1 MTIRDSTHV
10 TSAKPHPAAVQR
22 QAPTP
27 LMPCTN
33 RSAHTELAIPDQSA
47 IGPNSVTKITAR
59 PRLTL
64 PAATPPPENIS
75 RPNLLSP

>member
-27 LMPCTN
+27 LMLCTN
-33 RSAHTELAIPDQSA
+33 RSAHT
-47 IGPNSVTKITAR
+47 
-59 PRLTL
+59 
-64 PAATPPPENIS
+64 
-75 RPNLLSP
+75 